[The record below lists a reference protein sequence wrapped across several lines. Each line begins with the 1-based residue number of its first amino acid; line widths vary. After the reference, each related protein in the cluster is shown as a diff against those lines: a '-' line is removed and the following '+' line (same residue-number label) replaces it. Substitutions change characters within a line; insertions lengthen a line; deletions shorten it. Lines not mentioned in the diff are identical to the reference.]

1 MGLGDP
7 VAAATRYTGQQLED
21 LPATQGSSW
30 YLVKSGG
37 SEACC
42 RHGEVDRRGRRSTPT
57 ETQGGAANLV
67 KQGRSGAPGTTTAE
81 RILPERGRGRRN
93 DGVVGAAHG
102 RRGRQRRR
110 LRPRDF
116 RRRGTGQRAGPRRGR
131 EGEGRRKAA
140 VLVGAGRRSKR
151 RRGGGRVWGS
161 HGGGGEGIGRRELL
175 SLARCERVSGG
186 ASRGTR
192 ERGFERE
199 GG

>member
-1 MGLGDP
+1 M
-7 VAAATRYTGQQLED
+7 TG
-21 LPATQGSSW
+21 P
-30 YLVKSGG
+30 
-37 SEACC
+37 
-42 RHGEVDRRGRRSTPT
+42 GEGRRSAMA
-57 ETQGGAANLV
+57 EGAEEGAKQRRRLASGGAWARDG
-67 KQGRSGAPGTTTAE
+67 GRC
-81 RILPERGRGRRN
+81 
-93 DGVVGAAHG
+93 
-102 RRGRQRRR
+102 QRWGDRLEGGMALRLWTRWR

-175 SLARCERVSGG
+175 SLARCERVSGD